1 MIVDMSQI
9 EKKNFVS
16 PDKVMTPNNAKME
29 IVTLGGKTVSKM
41 TFHPGWK
48 WSVDIN
54 PTAGPEKCQLHHFG
68 YQISGVL
75 HLLSTDGGEI
85 ETRSGD
91 IVDIPPGHDAW
102 VVGDESVEFI
112 DFGGAL
118 Y

>member
-1 MIVDMSQI
+1 MSQL
-9 EKKNFVS
+9 ENKNFAS
-16 PDKVMTPNNAKME
+16 PDKVMAPPKANME
-29 IVTLGGKTVSKM
+29 VVTVGGKTVIKM

-54 PTAGPEKCQLHHFG
+54 PAAGAEMCQMHHFG

-75 HLLSTDGGEI
+75 HLRSTEGMEI
-85 ETRSGD
+85 ESKSGD

-102 VVGDESVEFI
+102 VVGDEPVVLI

-118 Y
+118 H